1 MLEQGRRRVLF
12 EEAEGEASLEPFLG
26 LPLSNNPSHIAIQ
39 EHKIRKNNDH
49 KIEQC

>member
-12 EEAEGEASLEPFLG
+12 EQAEGEASLEPFPG
-26 LPLSNNPSHIAIQ
+26 LPLSNNPSHIAI
-39 EHKIRKNNDH
+39 EDH